1 MKTQLIDVT
10 PKMAREFLKHNKQN
24 RPLRPSHVETLRSS
38 FERGEYVTTH
48 QGIAFD
54 DEGVLLD
61 GQHRLTAISLMT
73 DGYSFP
79 MLVTRGMDRDT
90 AFPVV
95 DAVQAKRTTS
105 DVLGV
110 DRGIGE
116 CANFLA
122 KVYAGRTTGLTPVYV
137 APFAQWL
144 MGTHSELTA
153 FCGTACRT
161 WSSAPVRAAAI
172 VAIKSGGDADYI
184 KLIYRSLV
192 MADFDSM
199 PTVVKSL
206 FRSHMSGKVRA
217 AQAYDIFC
225 RCLKVFDPKN
235 AKNQKVQIN
244 DPLAVVAS
252 VRAMLESEVFG
263 AKKKAPAI
271 ASARRGVSGANY
283 ALAGL

>member
-1 MKTQLIDVT
+1 MKTTLIDVT
-10 PKMAREFLKHNKQN
+10 PKMAREFLKFNKQN
-24 RPLRPSHVETLRSS
+24 RPMRPSHVETLRAS
-38 FERGEYVTTH
+38 FERGEYVPTH

-61 GQHRLTAISLMT
+61 GQHRLAAISLLG
-73 DGYSFP
+73 DNFSFP
-79 MLVTRGMDRDT
+79 MLVTRGLDRET
-90 AFPVV
+90 SFAVM

-110 DRGIGE
+110 DRGLGE

-122 KVYAGRTTGLTPVYV
+122 KLYAARSVGITPVYV
-137 APFAQWL
+137 APFANWIARDHADL
-144 MGTHSELTA
+144 MS
-153 FCGTACRT
+153 FCGSSCRT
-161 WSSAPVRAAAI
+161 WSSAPVRAAAV
-172 VAIKSGGDADYI
+172 VAIKSGGDSDYI

-199 PTVVKSL
+199 PTVVKAL

-217 AQAYDIFC
+217 AAAYDIFC
-225 RCLKVFDPKN
+225 RCLKVFDPKH

-244 DPLAVVAS
+244 DPSAVVAS
-252 VRAMLESEVFG
+252 VREMLDAEIFG
-263 AKKKAPAI
+263 SKKRTLTMSVRK
-271 ASARRGVSGANY
+271 GVSGPNY